1 MTLAKEEADALGRCL
16 VLLATLHPVDERR
29 TMALNIERR
38 INGQAAALLGLNPKL
53 FKKQYAARVFAQSH

>member
-38 INGQAAALLGLNPKL
+38 INGQAAALLA
-53 FKKQYAARVFAQSH
+53 FKSQTFK